1 MTEDSKT
8 PGKTKTEAELLKAA
22 KGQGHWIDVG
32 IMALLLSPMALS
44 WMPES
49 ASIPDFSVQAG
60 NLLFCIVIVFH
71 FRTRHRVD
79 SLIELLERKE
89 LLRSRAPN

>member
-32 IMALLLSPMALS
+32 IMALLLFSPIALRWLS
-44 WMPES
+44 ES
-49 ASIPDFSVQAG
+49 ASDPDFPVQAG
-60 NLLFCIVIVFH
+60 NLFLFIVIVFH
-71 FRTRHRVD
+71 FRTGHRVD

-89 LLRSRAPN
+89 LLRPK